1 MAAVRGGIHMQNG
14 RAHYFAFISHK
25 SKDSKFALQLQK
37 FIETY
42 NLPSQVRKRTN
53 APKRLTPICAY
64 EMDFTSNPLL
74 DEMTDK
80 LQKSQYLIVLCSK
93 ELMKS
98 GTKYINYEIETFI
111 RLKKEEGKDPL
122 KYIIPIILSGSFD
135 DPEHDCCPEALKAL
149 GDNCPIALDRQ
160 KYKSDRELF
169 LHAISGM
176 LDIDYAVL
184 QNRDSKRRRCQ
195 AAVLASVATL
205 LLVLSIGALDYYVPK
220 HRHYQDFVIQNGLPV
235 GIGELSR
242 GEYQRM
248 NAHYVITEQQ
258 RKITQLTYVNAYG
271 RMIDHENNW
280 LNGDRPAKYVFTY
293 ADSELASV
301 TYYKSSNIPLYVVQY
316 SGASVADLKKPYD
329 LSQPH
334 YLNLNFESSLDGFFA
349 TDVIAHSGISRII
362 YEYDENGYVI
372 KETYHADSSGRL
384 VSSNDVFG
392 KEYELDE
399 KGRVHK
405 EYFLDADG
413 GHRQNMEGV
422 FCKEYVYDEQ
432 NRLISYKNY
441 DANGKLVANV
451 DGVMHLVRTYDENH
465 NIKTV
470 ELYDE
475 TGALLYVPAYN
486 GAKQVQTYDDRGNR
500 TLICF
505 YDEKG
510 EKAVILGFS
519 ATRFAYDK
527 NGLEISCTY
536 LDRDGN
542 PTART
547 DIGVVEELK
556 IRDDNG
562 NPAEMRYCDADGNL
576 VNSNDNYARVEYAY
590 DERGLKIKE
599 QYYDKNGNEANYGG
613 YGYSVV
619 TWDHDESGT
628 ECLRAYWN
636 AAGEPVC
643 IRNHPVEHGYH
654 KREIVFTVSGN
665 VGTWTIRHYDEQ
677 GRLVKR
683 ITPTEDRNAAVEEV
697 VIQNGEI
704 TLIAKYDA
712 EGRPSGA
719 QTEIEYT
726 STAQG
731 TRIKTLN
738 QINEKGFLDI
748 TEISY
753 YDARGVLVQED
764 KQIYYAESERVSE
777 KVISYY
783 HSSGMIDYV
792 HEILYD
798 QDGEVYKYFDG
809 NGKIIRKESHG
820 YRDVYRKQIVEYHED
835 GSITYTNN
843 RHEGTEASSTLVHV
857 DITKCDASGNV
868 QYEYYMEIID
878 VCEEITVEYHKDGTI
893 TETYSRHAGADVGS
907 PVVNKEITKYD
918 SSGNI
923 ISVQKP
929 KI

>member
-195 AAVLASVATL
+195 AAILASVATL

-280 LNGDRPAKYVFTY
+280 LNGDRPARYVFTY

-301 TYYKSSNIPLYVVQY
+301 TYYESSNIPLYVVQY

-329 LSQPH
+329 LSQPY
-334 YLNLNFESSLDGFFA
+334 YLNLDFESTADGYFE

-465 NIKTV
+465 NIKTI
-470 ELYDE
+470 EFYDE
-475 TGALLYVPAYN
+475 NGALLYVPAYK

-500 TLICF
+500 ILVCF

-510 EKAVILGFS
+510 EKAVILGIS
-519 ATRFAYDK
+519 AMRFAYDK
-527 NGLEISCTY
+527 NGLEISRTY

-542 PTART
+542 PKART
-547 DIGVVEELK
+547 DIGAAEELQ
-556 IRDDNG
+556 IWDDNG
-562 NPAEMRYCDADGNL
+562 NLVEMRYCDAEGNL
-576 VNSNDNYARVEYAY
+576 VNSNENFARVEYTY
-590 DERGLKIKE
+590 DERGLRIKA
-599 QYYDKNGNEANYGG
+599 QYYDKNGGEADYCG
-613 YGYSVV
+613 YGYSVI
-619 TWDHDESGT
+619 TFAYENGE

-636 AAGEPVC
+636 AAGEPVKSK
-643 IRNHPVEHGYH
+643 NDPNGYGYH
-654 KREIVFTVSGN
+654 RRELIREIFASN
-665 VGTWTIRHYDEQ
+665 ETIMTRHYDEQ
-677 GRLVKR
+677 GRLVNK
-683 ITPTEDRNAAVEEV
+683 ITPTADRNAAVEKL

-712 EGRPSGA
+712 EGRPSGV

-731 TRIKTLN
+731 TRIKTQN
-738 QINEKGFLDI
+738 RINSNGFLDF

-764 KQIYYAESERVSE
+764 QQIYYAESEQVSAKITVYYQSSE
-777 KVISYY
+777 IKDKKHHISYR
-783 HSSGMIDYV
+783 
-792 HEILYD
+792 E
-798 QDGEVYKYFDG
+798 DGEIDSEIVTYFDK
-809 NGKIIRKESHG
+809 NGREVREEANWAEENYVEKIK
-820 YRDVYRKQIVEYHED
+820 
-835 GSITYTNN
+835 
-843 RHEGTEASSTLVHV
+843 
-857 DITKCDASGNV
+857 
-868 QYEYYMEIID
+868 
-878 VCEEITVEYHKDGTI
+878 EYHKDGSF
-893 TETYSRHAGADVGS
+893 TETYVVHEGLDKDS
-907 PVVNKEITKYD
+907 PVKYIFITKYD
-918 SSGNI
+918 ANGNE
-923 ISVQKP
+923 ISEDFFP
-929 KI
+929 G